1 MQRFSF
7 WGNIGYLCGKEWRA
21 LLHDGVLVAFILYAF
36 TLVIYQQAKGGTLE
50 LHHAAVGIVDE
61 DHSQLSRR
69 FADALLPPYFGK
81 VEQIHHQDIDAQMGD
96 ATYSFVLHIPT
107 HMEADLRAGKQVTL
121 QLLIDASA
129 VGQAG
134 IGAGYIQN
142 IVQTEFLRY
151 FQKSVTSPATLVVRY
166 AYNQGERHEWFNAIG
181 ALVQNIT
188 MLSVLLTGAA
198 LLRER
203 ESGTIEHLLVMP
215 VTPLQIML
223 SKTIANGAVILAVSS
238 LSIKLVVRHWIGVE
252 IEGSIPLF
260 MLASALYLFFTA
272 GLGMFLGTLARSMPQ
287 MGLLCILLILPM
299 NLLSG
304 VFTPLESMPQW
315 LQHGII
321 YMPTTAYVSM
331 AQGILYRG
339 AGLDVIWRDMLIV
352 TTIGVTFFAY
362 STWRFRSFLAR
373 QG

>member
-1 MQRFSF
+1 MTSF
-7 WGNIGYLCGKEWRA
+7 WRTIWYLCGKEWRA
-21 LLHDGVLVAFILYAF
+21 LLHDVVLVAFILYAF
-36 TLVIYQQAKGGTLE
+36 TLIVYQQANGGTVE
-50 LHHAAVGIVDE
+50 LRHAAVGIVDE

-69 FADALLPPYFGK
+69 VADALLPPYFGK
-81 VEQIHHQDIDAQMGD
+81 VEQIRHQDIDARMGD

-107 HMEADLRAGKQVTL
+107 HMESDLRAGKQVSI

-134 IGAGYIQN
+134 LGAGYIES
-142 IVQTEFLRY
+142 IVQTEFQRY
-151 FQKSVTSPATLVVRY
+151 FQYSVTPPVQLVVRY

-223 SKTIANGAVILAVSS
+223 SKTLANGAAILAVSALS
-238 LSIKLVVRHWIGVE
+238 LELVVRRWIGVE
-252 IEGSIPLF
+252 IHGSIPLF
-260 MLASALYLFFTA
+260 MLATALYLFFTA
-272 GLGMFLGTLARSMPQ
+272 GLGMFLGTIARSMPQ

-315 LQHGII
+315 LQHSII

-339 AGLDVIWRDMLIV
+339 AGLTMLWKDMLTV
-352 TTIGVTFFAY
+352 ATIGLAFFAY
-362 STWRFRSFLAR
+362 STWKFRSFLER